1 MFIDRSDAGRKLAD
15 RLDKHK
21 GDQNTIILAIPRG
34 GVLVAKEVAKA
45 LELPLD
51 VIVVRKLPM
60 PDNPE
65 AGIGAISEMGK
76 IVWQPQKVLYEE
88 KTIKKIIK
96 EQKKEIQRRIE
107 ALRGGRKIAS
117 LKGKNVVIIDDG
129 IAMGS
134 TMEAAIKT
142 AKSCG
147 ARKIIVAVPIGG
159 EEIINRIGRL
169 VDEVICLEVP
179 EPFYAVAQGYE
190 NWYDVPDEEVI
201 RALRINR
208 D

>member
-1 MFIDRSDAGRKLAD
+1 MFIDRFNAGKKLAD
-15 RLDKHK
+15 RLRKYK

-34 GVLVAKEVAKA
+34 GVLVAKEVAKV
-45 LELPLD
+45 LGLPLD
-51 VIVVRKLPM
+51 IIVVRKLPM

-65 AGIGAISEMGK
+65 AGIGAISETGK
-76 IVWQPQKVLYEE
+76 IIWQPQKVLYKE

-107 ALRGGRKIAS
+107 ALRGGRKIVN
-117 LKGKNVVIIDDG
+117 LKRKNVIIVDDG

-142 AKSCG
+142 VKSCG
-147 ARKIIVAVPIGG
+147 ARKIIIAVPIGG
-159 EEIINRIGRL
+159 EETISRIGRL
-169 VDEVICLEVP
+169 VDEIICLAIP
-179 EPFYAVAQGYE
+179 RPFYAVAQGYE

-201 RALRINR
+201 RALKN
-208 D
+208 